1 MQIPPLSTLLLTE
14 ETLLS
19 LRSLDCEDFL
29 GLVLPAAAAA
39 LGVVAQADFLAR
51 LSLMADVVGSYLG
64 GRWGEGEAG
73 GRMLRAMEMGV
84 VLWDFFLMGAAA
96 AAASVYDTFFC
107 LSAKTTYR
115 IFSALLH
122 HQTYSRIF
130 VPPCSNKH
138 DEIDLRLN
146 LF

>member
-39 LGVVAQADFLAR
+39 ALGVVAQADFLAR

-64 GRWGEGEAG
+64 GRWGEGEAW

-115 IFSALLH
+115 IFSAH
-122 HQTYSRIF
+122 ASPNIF
-130 VPPCSNKH
+130 PHICPPMFK
-138 DEIDLRLN
+138 
-146 LF
+146 